1 MLANAFFQEVRH
13 LEVRITEQGWDAHDW
28 GKHLCKE
35 SATTVAYEQVGLLL
49 VNVRAYVLQCL
60 NLTLCGRASA

>member
-35 SATTVAYEQVGLLL
+35 STTTVAYEQVGLLL
-49 VNVRAYVLQCL
+49 VNVRAYVL
-60 NLTLCGRASA
+60 